1 MQDPK
6 APQHKI
12 LQILPLFLQILPFS
26 EVIKRDFL
34 LFLAHRIEHSELNNL
49 DLIDNMQDMQEDNR
63 SIPLLHV
70 HNTWDCPS
78 VMGTVNKK
86 YLNCASQFF
95 KENFLKNRI
104 SLHKD
109 SYHFDIQVIT
119 LWRLTILASMEPP

>member
-86 YLNCASQFF
+86 ISELCKPIFQRKYF
-95 KENFLKNRI
+95 KK
-104 SLHKD
+104 
-109 SYHFDIQVIT
+109 
-119 LWRLTILASMEPP
+119 